1 MTLDHADR
9 LDPDPQPDTMP
20 AILPPD
26 GAAVQPEAGMDAHS
40 DGGAVVSVG
49 RDRLLPTPGA
59 NEGVFRRDPDLSFL
73 APAILPA
80 PGFPVEV
87 LPEGTRRFVETA
99 VLGQKTHPAF
109 VFSSAVATLAGA
121 VGTAAHLWVSA
132 DWREPCAAWVLMVGA
147 AGSGKTVAMG
157 KTAHVL
163 TAIGIAALERAVAA
177 PAEEALAQMVRAEV
191 RRRTQR
197 AIREGLDRAET
208 DFSAYV
214 VRDEAATR
222 PAALHTCT
230 STTLPGIL
238 DRIAAQPRGVLLAQP
253 DVIGLVRGPTMRS
266 DEGRSALLQA
276 YDGDPYVRERATGA
290 QVIPALQVS
299 LCGGVTPDKLGALIG
314 TEDDGLLSRCLVS
327 YPQIARDPEL
337 APRGIAAA
345 PAIEPVLRHVLALP
359 GARER
364 FGGHAV
370 LLSEH
375 GRRALEVASRRW
387 AKAAD
392 EADGML
398 ASTYSRATT
407 QALRL
412 GFVLAIFEHVFAGK
426 PGLPQYLTE
435 DCVRAAVTVM
445 DAHYLPST
453 ERVLERAEAR
463 PDPDGGLRKIAQFI
477 ARNVQEGRGGP
488 PTFNARALREAPRAP
503 AGRDHR
509 AWTAALERLV
519 HLGCIAEAPRRNATG
534 RTRSDYRA
542 HPDFVAAARS
552 SR

>member
-9 LDPDPQPDTMP
+9 LDPAPQPDTIP
-20 AILPPD
+20 ATLPPD
-26 GAAVQPEAGMDAHS
+26 GATVQPAPGVDAQS
-40 DGGAVVSVG
+40 VGGAVVSVA
-49 RDRLLPTPGA
+49 RDRLALAPGA
-59 NEGVFRRDPDLSFL
+59 NEGMFRRDPDLSFL
-73 APAILPA
+73 APTILPA
-80 PGFPVEV
+80 PDFPVEG
-87 LPEGTRRFVETA
+87 LPEGTRRFVKMA
-99 VLGQKTHPAF
+99 VRGQKTHPAF
-109 VFSSAVATLAGA
+109 VFTSAVATLAGA

-132 DWREPCAAWVLMVGA
+132 DWREPCATWVLMVGA

-157 KTAHVL
+157 KTVHVL
-163 TAIGIAALERAVAA
+163 TALGIAALERTAAA
-177 PAEEALAQMVRAEV
+177 PAEEALAQMVQAEV

-197 AIREGLDRAET
+197 AIRAGLDRDET

-214 VRDEAATR
+214 VRDEVATR
-222 PAALHTCT
+222 PAALNTCT

-238 DRIAAQPRGVLLAQP
+238 DRITAQPRGLLLAQP
-253 DVIGLVRGPTMRS
+253 DVTGLVRGPTMRS

-290 QVIPALQVS
+290 QVIPALQLS

-337 APRGIAAA
+337 APRGTSVA

-359 GARER
+359 AARER

-375 GRRALEVASRRW
+375 GRRAVEVASRRW
-387 AKAAD
+387 ARTAD

-398 ASTYSRATT
+398 ASTYNRATT
-407 QALRL
+407 QTLRL
-412 GFVLAIFEHVFAGK
+412 GFVLSIFEHVFAGK
-426 PGLPQYLTE
+426 PGLPQYLNE
-435 DCVRAAVTVM
+435 DCVRSAVNLL
-445 DAHYLPST
+445 DSHYLPSV

-463 PDPDGGLRKIAQFI
+463 PDPDGCLRKIAQFI
-477 ARNVQEGRGGP
+477 ARNVEEGRGGP

-503 AGRDHR
+503 SGRDHR
-509 AWTAALERLV
+509 TWTEALERLV

-534 RTRSDYRA
+534 RTRSDYRV
-542 HPDFVAAARS
+542 HPDFITAARES
-552 SR
+552 